1 MQEYARLSRVSQGI
15 FLYMLTKAIVYG
27 KKWLD
32 IEVIMAPP
40 VGFEPT
46 TQRLTAAC
54 SATELQ
60 GNAQIGVKS
69 IKRKFKYDKLKTHF
83 F

>member
-1 MQEYARLSRVSQGI
+1 MNH
-15 FLYMLTKAIVYG
+15 
-27 KKWLD
+27 KK
-32 IEVIMAPP
+32 MAPP

-60 GNAQIGVKS
+60 GNTVKKLYS
-69 IKRKFKYDKLKTHF
+69 LNTKFARVNNLFLDIF
-83 F
+83 

>member
-1 MQEYARLSRVSQGI
+1 
-15 FLYMLTKAIVYG
+15 
-27 KKWLD
+27 
-32 IEVIMAPP
+32 MAPP

-60 GNAQIGVKS
+60 GTITSLEVY
-69 IKRKFKYDKLKTHF
+69 KFLDVNSRFNLFETGHHNPSLVA
-83 F
+83 

>member
-1 MQEYARLSRVSQGI
+1 V
-15 FLYMLTKAIVYG
+15 
-27 KKWLD
+27 
-32 IEVIMAPP
+32 APP

-60 GNAQIGVKS
+60 GNIKRNTTS
-69 IKRKFKYDKLKTHF
+69 IKRSEQIGKALFPMRCFAAHF
-83 F
+83 NQAH